1 MVKEKYLKT
10 DKKAGVQLMFNS
22 IAPRYDFLNRFLS
35 ARMDVVWR
43 KKTIKIIG
51 KNNPKTILDV
61 ATGTGDLAITAL
73 RIHPEKIVGIDI
85 AEEMLEAGRKKLQK
99 RDADHIISLE
109 KGDSENL
116 RFKDGSFDATM
127 VAFGVRNFEN
137 LEKGLTEMYRILK
150 PGGQCLILEFS
161 KPKVFPVKQLYSF
174 YFRNIVP
181 MLGRI
186 ISGDLSAYTY
196 LPDSVGTFPDGQ
208 DFLQILK
215 KTGYK
220 KVFFK
225 PLTFGIATI
234 YSGLK

>member
-208 DFLQILK
+208 DFL
-215 KTGYK
+215 
-220 KVFFK
+220 
-225 PLTFGIATI
+225 
-234 YSGLK
+234 